1 MRISDWS
8 SDVCSSYLR
17 LLLRSRETDRGTRR
31 IAAQRTG
38 GCGENPL
45 SRSTRLENPA
55 ILGQRRAARDRSS
68 DRRDLECNRETG
80 PSPQTLPRP
89 ERGLSEELPPGAR
102 GAISRWEEHIVG
114 ERGGGTVR
122 T

>member
-1 MRISDWS
+1 MREVPAPAADPTL
-8 SDVCSSYLR
+8 DRR

-68 DRRDLECNRETG
+68 DRRDLECHRETG
-80 PSPQTLPRP
+80 PSPQPLSRR
-89 ERGLSEELPPGAR
+89 ERGLSEELR
-102 GAISRWEEHIVG
+102 SEEHTSELQSLMRISYAVFCL
-114 ERGGGTVR
+114 
-122 T
+122 